1 MEDQPRP
8 ALPAWRT
15 CLDIEAQSAEHYL
28 DHWNAPLL
36 EMVEQPPRRV
46 LELGC
51 AAGMFGAKLKEK
63 FPGAHVTG
71 VDAGRAAAA
80 KAATRLDRVVTSRLE
95 NLDLAAEGA
104 AHGEFD
110 LVIAA
115 DILEH
120 LVNPWEFLVRLRPY
134 MAAGGVLLSSMPNVR
149 NLNLVMDLL
158 VNGRWRYAERGI
170 LDVTHLRFFTLE
182 EMRIMFVETGYA
194 PQGFTAIFSPSLVEA
209 WEKYQ
214 GTERLNLSSGRVT
227 IEGVS
232 RAELAELCAEQFLM
246 RSLAA

>member
-63 FPGAHVTG
+63 FPGTHVTG
-71 VDAGRAAAA
+71 VEAGHAAAH
-80 KAATRLDRVVTSRLE
+80 KAATRLDRVIRSRLE
-95 NLDLAAEGA
+95 ELDFLVEGLQP
-104 AHGEFD
+104 GEFD

-134 MAAGGVLLSSMPNVR
+134 LGPSGVLLSSMPNVR
-149 NLNLVMDLL
+149 NLNLVMDLV

-170 LDVTHLRFFTLE
+170 LDVTHVRFFTLE
-182 EMRIMFVETGYA
+182 EMRLMFVETGYA

-214 GTERLNLSSGRVT
+214 GAERLNLSSGRVT

-246 RSLAA
+246 RSVAA